1 MAPEVDKEKLPLP
14 GNDWGW
20 GLVYSRAVR
29 LSRPVLAAAA
39 VLPLATLAPYL
50 YGALA
55 TPPGRSFTW
64 LHALNPGDPYTYLA
78 WIQQGREGG
87 LLFSELLTGESGRP
101 VLFHPLFLAIG
112 LVARVAGLSN
122 MAAFHAARVL
132 LGGILVALLYRLVGR
147 FVEGRTA
154 RRATFLYLLV
164 SGGLG
169 WALLP
174 AGAPLTAGAVDLWMP
189 ESSVFLSIL
198 ESPLVVCAWGLLAA
212 ILLAAIP
219 EEEAV
224 SGGRVGGGGAPRRW
238 LAIAGLALALGF
250 VHPYEV
256 VSLAAAFGAAVALG
270 VALRWPRAAWGAP
283 PLAALLAG
291 AALPALYQ
299 ALVVARDPIFGRY
312 LGAANTMSPP
322 PGRYVVAFLPSIV
335 LGAFAA
341 PRLLARRRP
350 RDLLLLAWP
359 AATAALVYAPV
370 AVQRRFVL
378 GVQIPLAILAGIG
391 AFEVIGPALA
401 RRFSPRPPGGRPLAR
416 LPADGPAPLHAR
428 FPARFPAR
436 LPRPA
441 GAALLAGVL
450 AASALSNLTVVRADI
465 EAYRRGGYPQYI
477 PADLARAIRRFGEV
491 APRDAVLLSHPSVG
505 YFVPGLTGRRVFAGH
520 YDQTVDLAGKSEAIR
535 AFFDAGTPDAARRAF
550 LAGSTITHVLHSPV
564 ERTLGSVEPGALPY
578 LEEVVA
584 EGAIQILRVRRE
596 ALAP

>member
-1 MAPEVDKEKLPLP
+1 MARQVDKRKLPLAR
-14 GNDWGW
+14 NDWGW
-20 GLVYSRAVR
+20 GLGYSRAVS
-29 LSRPVLAAAA
+29 LPRPVFAAA
-39 VLPLATLAPYL
+39 VALTLATLAPYL

-112 LVARVAGLSN
+112 WVARVTGLSN
-122 MAAFHAARVL
+122 MAAFHVARVL
-132 LGGILVALLYRLVGR
+132 LGGLLVVLLSRLVGR
-147 FVEGRTA
+147 FVGAGRA
-154 RRATFLYLLV
+154 RRATFVYLLV

-169 WALLP
+169 WAFLP
-174 AGAPLTAGAVDLWMP
+174 PGAPLTAGAVDLWMP

-198 ESPLVVCAWGLLAA
+198 ESPLVVCAWALLAA

-219 EEEAV
+219 EEAA
-224 SGGRVGGGGAPRRW
+224 SGERPGGGSRRW
-238 LAIAGLALALGF
+238 LAIAGLALLLGL

-256 VSLAAAFGAAVALG
+256 VSLAAVLAAAVALG
-270 VALRWPRAAWGAP
+270 VALRWPRPAWGAP
-283 PLAALLAG
+283 PLVALLAG
-291 AALPALYQ
+291 AALPALYH

-312 LGAANTMSPP
+312 LSAANTLSPP
-322 PGRYVVAFLPSIV
+322 PGRFLVAFLPSIV
-335 LGAFAA
+335 LGAFAV
-341 PRLLARRRP
+341 PRVLARRRP
-350 RDLLLLAWP
+350 RDLVLLAWP
-359 AATAALVYAPV
+359 LATAALLYAPL

-401 RRFSPRPPGGRPLAR
+401 RRLPAR
-416 LPADGPAPLHAR
+416 L
-428 FPARFPAR
+428 PAR
-436 LPRPA
+436 LPRAA
-441 GAALLAGVL
+441 GAALLAGALVV
-450 AASALSNLTVVRADI
+450 AALSNVAVVRADI

-505 YFVPGLTGRRVFAGH
+505 YFVPGLTGRRVYAGH
-520 YDQTVDLAGKSEAIR
+520 YDQTVDLAGKIETVR

-564 ERTLGSVEPGALPY
+564 ERALGSVEPRALPY
-578 LEEVVA
+578 LEEIVA
-584 EGAIQILRVRRE
+584 EGAIRIHRVRRE
-596 ALAP
+596 TLAP